1 MRRSHLRTRSVSY
14 ATLLLSAALS
24 LSCNGGG
31 GTDANGSN
39 NEPVLIRLS
48 VSPSPAAVTEGETTH
63 VQVAATR
70 VNYTDPV
77 TLGVIG
83 LPAGTT
89 GVFSPPTLSGGQTLS
104 TLTITAAANAA
115 TSAGSQIGV
124 IATGQNLLPDTASF
138 TLTVGLPLVVASRTG
153 TGSGT
158 VTSSPAGIIC
168 GTTCAAGF
176 PPGTSVTL
184 TAVAAVGSVFA
195 GWSGAC
201 TGATTSCVV
210 TAAAAST
217 KVAATF
223 NSTSPSFSMSVSS
236 NTVSMPQGGSG
247 AATLT
252 LTRNNGFAGAVN
264 IAIGGAPSG
273 LTVSANPSSVTG
285 TTATVNISAAL
296 AIGAGNYPITITAT
310 GSGVPQQIAT
320 LAVIVTPSAGG
331 SGNVTLS
338 FASCDPSAV
347 PIWFAFQNGSGPW
360 TQVTQATASTFTFTP
375 GPTVGIAYVTQ
386 AGTAFSTTV
395 TYLSANEITS
405 IATGVGLCGINA
417 QTGAKLLHGSVSAN
431 GATFPTVVSIGGS
444 DTSFFGVNGPN
455 FTLNDVPAGIRD
467 LFASYSILG
476 ADSTTTGQRI
486 ILRRNIND
494 ANNTTIPVLDFSS
507 PEAFIPVS
515 AFETLNNLGTDR
527 GMGNRSLLTANGLSA
542 VFFSGIG
549 GLGNA
554 ASVIRT
560 WALPDSML
568 QPGDVQV
575 TELAAIPQGTSTAFR
590 AALLME
596 RSPVSQTVTLGP
608 ALNTP
613 TVTSLGSTP
622 YLRLHAQ
629 LASQNAYNSA
639 AEVEFQQTGN
649 AASVQVTAA
658 YSGGAP
664 ANWTLDIPD
673 LTSTGYSTA
682 WGLKSGATV
691 SWQVIAAGGNFL
703 AFGGGPV
710 TDGAQMMIAGA
721 SSPSSGVT
729 FSRHVPTLAPVPVRR
744 P

>member
-1 MRRSHLRTRSVSY
+1 MRRSHLRTQSVSCT
-14 ATLLLSAALS
+14 ALLLAAALA
-24 LSCNGGG
+24 LSCNGGA

-39 NEPVLIRLS
+39 NEPVLVHLS
-48 VSPSPAAVTEGETTH
+48 VSPSPAAVTEGATTN
-63 VQVAATR
+63 VQIAATR

-83 LPAGTT
+83 LPAGIT
-89 GVFSPPTLSGGQTLS
+89 GVFSPPTLSGGQVFSNLA
-104 TLTITAAANAA
+104 ITATANAA

-124 IATGQNLLPDTASF
+124 IATGQDLLPDTTSF
-138 TLTVGLPLVVASRTG
+138 TLAVNLPRVSVSRTG

-158 VTSSPAGIIC
+158 VTSSPSGITC

-201 TGATTSCVV
+201 TGATTFCVV
-210 TAAAAST
+210 TPAAPSAS
-217 KVAATF
+217 VAATF

-236 NTVSMPQGGSG
+236 NAVSMPQGGSG
-247 AATLT
+247 AATVT

-264 IAIGGAPSG
+264 LAIGGVPSG
-273 LTVSANPSSVTG
+273 LTVTANPSSVSG

-296 AIGAGNYPITITAT
+296 ALGAGNYPITITAT

-347 PIWFAFQNGSGPW
+347 PIWFAFQNGSGAW
-360 TQVTQATASTFTFTP
+360 TQVSQGTASTFTFTP

-386 AGTAFSTTV
+386 AGTAFSTSV
-395 TYLSANEITS
+395 TYLSATEITS
-405 IATGVGLCGINA
+405 IATGVGFCGVNA

-431 GATFPTVVSIGGS
+431 GATFPTIVSIGGS

-455 FTLNDVPAGIRD
+455 FTIDNVPAGIRD
-467 LFASYSILG
+467 LLASYSILG
-476 ADSTTTGQRI
+476 ADSTTSGQRI
-486 ILRRNIND
+486 ILRRNVNY
-494 ANNTTIPVLDFSS
+494 ANSATIPLLDFAS

-515 AFETLNNLGTDR
+515 ALETLNNLGTDR
-527 GMGNRSLLTANGLSA
+527 ARGNRSLLTANGLSGA
-542 VFFSGIG
+542 FFSGIG

-554 ASVIRT
+554 ASVVRT

-575 TELAAIPQGTSTAFR
+575 TELGAIPQGSSTAFR
-590 AALLME
+590 AAFLME

-629 LASQNAYNSA
+629 LASQSAYNSA
-639 AEVEFQQTGN
+639 AQVEFQQIDN
-649 AASVQVTAA
+649 SASVQVSAT
-658 YSGGAP
+658 YSGGTP
-664 ANWTLDIPD
+664 ANWTLDMPD
-673 LTSTGYSTA
+673 LTSAGYNAA
-682 WGLKSGATV
+682 WGLKSGTTV
-691 SWQVIAAGGNFL
+691 SWQVFAAGGNFL
-703 AFGGGPV
+703 AFGGGLV
-710 TDGAQMMIAGA
+710 ADGAQMMAA
-721 SSPSSGVT
+721 ATSSPSSGVT
-729 FSRHVPTLAPVPVRR
+729 FSRVPTLPRSPMRR